1 MFCSQDSLSEK
12 DSTCSQG
19 NASVNSSHAPSRA
32 ANRSEAAVIAPG
44 DRAQPEAALSVP
56 SHDGLTAP
64 QRESHTRLTAAHAPL
79 RAAHSHPSGAVPK
92 RGSHHDQ
99 TGEGQQDESLDSLDN
114 SEASTTLS
122 MAKVILQGPEESEET
137 SLGISTIPPSPP
149 VITTEES
156 TENTEL
162 PTEGVINM
170 NNGQNMPIGAG
181 RYAPMTFNNVTF
193 LALIDSGCTFTL
205 LPKSLFVKTGLPY
218 QPLGNIRLKLA
229 SGEDFVNGKWVGPVE
244 FKIGSQTFRQLII
257 VAEKGMEAIIGMDFL
272 EGHNTAML
280 FRENILLLNGEPI
293 MLISETDIETP
304 KVVAVRR
311 VTLAPS
317 TGQFIEAKLQT
328 EEPYPHKLICESL
341 RKGRTVVETVQYEPG
356 QTLYI
361 PVANNTS
368 WPLKIRKNMTLA
380 NTSRIHPLF
389 EYWDDAL
396 RESAKDG
403 VQGPERRAARH
414 QEQTAPPPPSS
425 PPAPPQPP
433 PPPPSPPPGHT
444 GSGDIWQ
451 PTPTQHMRDQLIAG
465 EHGQL
470 RQGHICQMTSSV
482 NTESEQP
489 QLEEPTFLMEIMDHY
504 KHSKPNGGWLVDD
517 LEDLKKQN
525 YAPVIP
531 EHMKKMYEAGCKMLD
546 KDYQVLWGR
555 FLEKY
560 SSVFSTGEHDV
571 GCITGVEHRIPTG
584 DAEPVRVPPRKVN
597 KQFAHVEEEI
607 TKKMLDAGIIAPSTS
622 PWRAAPVL
630 LRKKDGTYRYAID
643 YRELN
648 KRTIKSSFPIPNVQE
663 CVDFL
668 QGNTIFSK
676 LDAAQGYFQIPMAAE
691 DAHKTCFQNRFGS
704 WEYRRLPFGLC
715 GAPQTFSMAVHSIL
729 ESLLFKIV
737 MAYLDDIVVPSKN
750 IFEHF
755 VALQLVFDRLV
766 SRGVKLKPSK
776 CEFFQ
781 KEIEILGRIATGET
795 MAMSEKDIEVVK
807 KAARPTS
814 KKQVEQWLGLASYH
828 RQFMKDFG
836 EFAWPLYQLVH
847 SKKKFKWTIE
857 HERAFQK
864 LKDGLSSPPV
874 LGLPREDCYFIL
886 DCDSSAHAIGAAL
899 VQDQGQGEVVIAY
912 SSASLSKTQMG
923 YCATKRKLLS
933 LCYHVRHWRHYLLGK
948 PFVVRTDHSSLRW
961 LSKFKNTEGQLHRW
975 IEELSAYDIEIV
987 HRKGALHVNADSLSR
1002 LIEANHLKEDV
1013 PFDELPCGGCE
1024 KCRKEAKKW
1033 EVFNREVDDVE
1044 PLTAPTRPAS
1054 PFKAQAETNEAL
1066 LAATRAV
1073 EPEEAYELL
1082 SAELPFHAPQD
1093 LRGPRLRAVKHPG
1106 QLPTIPEAPEEAAA
1120 RMAKARAGQCDISPE
1135 LQAIFEED
1143 QEDFEGFSEQDLLIP
1158 QITKQWGMST
1168 TEVAEAQKNDPHL
1181 GPIHRWF
1188 YYSVIPTEARLKN
1201 TSKATRHYW
1210 LHKGQIKMINQVLYF
1225 EKASESKSM
1234 LLLPLEYKEKV
1245 FKKMHDDPL
1254 AGHMGREKTIQAVKD
1269 KFYWYGMTTD
1279 VKLYV
1284 ANCHTCQRMKD
1295 GQRNAQHEMGMNPS
1309 GYVLERVHL
1318 DHQGPLPMTMKGNKH
1333 ILLMVDAFSKFL
1345 WAAAVPD
1352 QKAETTAKQLIDW
1365 FTEYG
1370 MPGTL
1375 VTDQGKGFES
1385 ELVKELCEK
1394 LDVTKVRCTPYRAK
1408 ANGQIERYNK
1418 VVSTILRSYC

>member
-1 MFCSQDSLSEK
+1 MSK
-12 DSTCSQG
+12 
-19 NASVNSSHAPSRA
+19 
-32 ANRSEAAVIAPG
+32 
-44 DRAQPEAALSVP
+44 
-56 SHDGLTAP
+56 
-64 QRESHTRLTAAHAPL
+64 
-79 RAAHSHPSGAVPK
+79 
-92 RGSHHDQ
+92 
-99 TGEGQQDESLDSLDN
+99 
-114 SEASTTLS
+114 
-122 MAKVILQGPEESEET
+122 
-137 SLGISTIPPSPP
+137 
-149 VITTEES
+149 
-156 TENTEL
+156 
-162 PTEGVINM
+162 
-170 NNGQNMPIGAG
+170 
-181 RYAPMTFNNVTF
+181 NV
-193 LALIDSGCTFTL
+193 LI
-205 LPKSLFVKTGLPY
+205 
-218 QPLGNIRLKLA
+218 
-229 SGEDFVNGKWVGPVE
+229 
-244 FKIGSQTFRQLII
+244 
-257 VAEKGMEAIIGMDFL
+257 
-272 EGHNTAML
+272 
-280 FRENILLLNGEPI
+280 
-293 MLISETDIETP
+293 
-304 KVVAVRR
+304 
-311 VTLAPS
+311 
-317 TGQFIEAKLQT
+317 
-328 EEPYPHKLICESL
+328 
-341 RKGRTVVETVQYEPG
+341 
-356 QTLYI
+356 
-361 PVANNTS
+361 
-368 WPLKIRKNMTLA
+368 
-380 NTSRIHPLF
+380 
-389 EYWDDAL
+389 
-396 RESAKDG
+396 
-403 VQGPERRAARH
+403 
-414 QEQTAPPPPSS
+414 
-425 PPAPPQPP
+425 
-433 PPPPSPPPGHT
+433 
-444 GSGDIWQ
+444 
-451 PTPTQHMRDQLIAG
+451 
-465 EHGQL
+465 
-470 RQGHICQMTSSV
+470 
-482 NTESEQP
+482 
-489 QLEEPTFLMEIMDHY
+489 
-504 KHSKPNGGWLVDD
+504 
-517 LEDLKKQN
+517 
-525 YAPVIP
+525 
-531 EHMKKMYEAGCKMLD
+531 
-546 KDYQVLWGR
+546 
-555 FLEKY
+555 
-560 SSVFSTGEHDV
+560 
-571 GCITGVEHRIPTG
+571 
-584 DAEPVRVPPRKVN
+584 
-597 KQFAHVEEEI
+597 
-607 TKKMLDAGIIAPSTS
+607 
-622 PWRAAPVL
+622 
-630 LRKKDGTYRYAID
+630 
-643 YRELN
+643 
-648 KRTIKSSFPIPNVQE
+648 
-663 CVDFL
+663 FL

-1033 EVFNREVDDVE
+1033 EVFNREVDDVQ

-1054 PFKAQAETNEAL
+1054 PFKAQAETKEAL
-1066 LAATRAV
+1066 LAAV

-1418 VVSTILRSYC
+1418 VVSTILRSYCSKNPMKWDEYLPSAIAAIRSRKSATTGLTPNKVFFGREITAPVDVEFGLPPGEKRKVQEYVQELIEDLETVHETVRKNILEKMKVNKKNYDLKVLQREYQVGDVVYIKDKTKIKDIPRKLRPVWKGPAMVIHKYSSFVYKCRLHQKTLIVNHDMMKPSTGKIPKWIERARKTDFTKFKEPDSTNGPHCICGGKYDGKLMLQCEYCDIWFHATCVGIAEGQEAHLQAYRCEECAEEHEEFRITYFDRYCISEDEDEVEDE